1 MNTEQNATVNTK
13 LLVSIVVDN
22 SASMK
27 GERMDKLKAAI
38 AAFDARIRQSA
49 LKDNIEYAL
58 TTFSG
63 FSAALTK
70 RLSDTELIDDKLSAG
85 GLPFVEMAV
94 ERAIAEIS
102 MREGELEAAG
112 VPHHRS
118 WLVLMLNGENF
129 DPVDNAANII
139 TERCKAGKLTYFPF
153 ALSDAEFDKS
163 LTPMR
168 KLKKFIV
175 VKDAMYDNLFDWVY
189 NVAER
194 RITTPAAQTF
204 GIEAT
209 SYDGWTI
216 K

>member
-1 MNTEQNATVNTK
+1 MDTEQNEKINTK

-38 AAFDARIRQSA
+38 AAFDAKIRQSGV
-49 LKDNIEYAL
+49 KDNIEYAL

-70 RLSDTELIDDKLSAG
+70 RLCEPEVILDKISAG
-85 GLPFVEMAV
+85 GIPFVDMAV
-94 ERAIAEIS
+94 ERAIAEIGV
-102 MREGELEAAG
+102 REGELEAAG

-129 DPVDNAANII
+129 DPVEGAANLI
-139 TERCKAGKLTYFPF
+139 TEKCKAGKLTYFPF

-175 VKDAMYDNLFDWVY
+175 VKDAMYENLFDWVY

-194 RITTPAAQTF
+194 RATTPAAQTF
-204 GIEAT
+204 GIEPT